1 MQYIIAVVYSN
12 EWVQSWWL
20 LSALWYKEERGRA
33 ERGYFSER
41 RSIIIS
47 LFNPGVFVCVYVTV

>member
-20 LSALWYKEERGRA
+20 LSAL
-33 ERGYFSER
+33 
-41 RSIIIS
+41 
-47 LFNPGVFVCVYVTV
+47 